1 MKHIPIKHIVK
12 QHGLSLIE
20 LMIAI
25 TLALI
30 LTVVVALIYLSNSQT
45 NRTQDENS
53 LLQEN
58 GRMALEILGRH
69 FRETGYFDISGTNLL
84 REYTDAPLR
93 IGGTV
98 VPAVVGC
105 EGAKFGDGLT
115 LPWSCAASAPNTPDS
130 ITITYQ
136 AQRLTLPEGDPSGAL
151 PVGVSGGEGVD
162 CLGQGTIGGS
172 PSSVLALNRF
182 FVDSTSKQLICLG
195 NGNTIAQVLL
205 EGIEDL
211 QIRYGYGDNNDDQ
224 AALYIDANFAGLN
237 WLSVRSV
244 EVCVLVVS
252 STEIATGTQRYTN
265 CAGQTV
271 NAADR
276 RKRQA
281 FKAIYTIRSRVK
293 PMPTYPAQA

>member
-1 MKHIPIKHIVK
+1 MKHIDIVK
-12 QHGLSLIE
+12 QRGLSLIE

-45 NRTQDENS
+45 NRVQDENS

-58 GRMALEILGRH
+58 GRMALEMLGRH

-84 REYTDAPLR
+84 KDYTDAPLR
-93 IGGTV
+93 IGGAE
-98 VPAVVGC
+98 VPAVMGC
-105 EGAKFGDGLT
+105 EGASFSGGLT
-115 LPWSCAASAPNTPDS
+115 LPWSCAASAPDTPDS

-136 AQRLTLPEGDPSGAL
+136 AQRLTIPADPSGSL
-151 PVGVSGGEGVD
+151 PIGISGSEGVD
-162 CLGQGTIGGS
+162 CLGQGTVGGS
-172 PSSVLALNRF
+172 PSSVLAINRYS
-182 FVDSTSKQLICLG
+182 VNSAKQLICLG
-195 NGNTIAQVLL
+195 NGNTTTQVLL

-211 QIRYGYGDNNDDQ
+211 QIRYGYGDNDDDQ
-224 AALYIDANFAGLN
+224 TAQYVDANFAGLN
-237 WLSVRSV
+237 WQSVRSV
-244 EVCVLVVS
+244 EACVLVVS
-252 STEIATGTQRYTN
+252 STEIATDTQRYTN
-265 CAGQTV
+265 CAGQTA